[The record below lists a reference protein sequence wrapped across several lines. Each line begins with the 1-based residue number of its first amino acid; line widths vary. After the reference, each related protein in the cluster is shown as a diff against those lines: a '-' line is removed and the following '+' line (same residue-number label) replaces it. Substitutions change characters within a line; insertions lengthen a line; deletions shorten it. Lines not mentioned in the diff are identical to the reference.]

1 MSADSVLGERVSN
14 VERAVE
20 RVSRAV
26 ESIDESLKVLARLE
40 VRHEETRDGL
50 QRCFSEMEKYEIA
63 CMAAHEKCSERI
75 GTVELEM
82 PTLKLAR
89 YWVIAGVTGIIGL
102 LGVAVVHLVLK

>member
-1 MSADSVLGERVSN
+1 MSDSVLGERVSN

-26 ESIDESLKVLARLE
+26 ESIDQSLKVLARLE

-50 QRCFSEMEKYEIA
+50 QRCFAEMEKHEA
-63 CMAAHEKCSERI
+63 LCTAALAKAGERI
-75 GTVELEM
+75 GLVEVEM

-89 YWVIAGVTGIIGL
+89 YWVIAGVTGVIGL